1 MRIDPH
7 VHCRDGR
14 QSYKETIE
22 HVFRLCD
29 QNGIDVIFDMPN
41 TDPPILRTEDVENR
55 LALVPKNDL
64 LRYRVFLGA
73 TPDENQLK
81 EAVSL
86 AKECKHVAG
95 IKMYAGQSVGPG
107 FAAQASPRREGSAEA
122 SHMGITAEN
131 DQRKIYEALA
141 ALGYHG
147 VLAVHCEK
155 ESMCKTEFDPQKPI
169 THCRSRPVQAETRAI
184 EDQIRFTRA
193 SGFRGILHVCH
204 VSTAESVA
212 SIRSVRAEIRITCG
226 VTPHHLLWS
235 NTQMNNRDGLLYKV
249 NPPLREMNDCI
260 ALRQALKAGEIDW
273 IETDHAPHP
282 ISEKL
287 YPPYASGFPSI
298 CLYGDL
304 VDNILP
310 LWGFDKNMIK
320 NVTCDNIKNMFMER
334 NL

>member
-14 QSYKETIE
+14 QNYKETIE

-41 TDPPILRTEDVENR
+41 TDPPVLRTEGLENR
-55 LALVPKNDL
+55 LALVPKDDL
-64 LRYRVFLGA
+64 LRYRIFLGA

-86 AKECKHVAG
+86 SKECKQVVG
-95 IKMYAGQSVGPG
+95 IKLYAGQSVGQL
-107 FAAQASPRREGSAEA
+107 AICAEK
-122 SHMGITAEN
+122 
-131 DQRKIYEALA
+131 DQLKIYEVLA
-141 ALGYHG
+141 ALDYRG

-155 ESMCKTEFDPQKPI
+155 ENMCKTEFDPQKPI
-169 THCRSRPVQAETRAI
+169 THCISRPAQAETRSI
-184 EDQIRFTRA
+184 EDQIRFARG
-193 SGFRGILHVCH
+193 SGFRGVLHVCH
-204 VSTAESVA
+204 VSAAESVA
-212 SIRSVRAEIRITCG
+212 LIRSARAQIKITCG

-235 NTQMNNRDGLLYKV
+235 NIQMHNRDGLLYKV
-249 NPPLREMNDCI
+249 NPPLREMKDCI
-260 ALRQALKAGEIDW
+260 ALRQALKAGDIDW

-287 YPPYASGFPSI
+287 YPPYASGYPSL

-310 LWGFDKNMIK
+310 MWGLNENMVR
-320 NVTCDNIKNMFMER
+320 NVTCDNIKKTFMER
-334 NL
+334 SL